1 MIDVTKIQSSLI
13 GLIGF
18 KQPFNPDYAI
28 VDAGNL
34 LSSSGYFVT
43 DNPYAKIEYI
53 KDNQDYVSISDTDFN
68 LVLKQLKQSAISNV
82 VNQVFSEYDFLDRNL
97 VFKNASRKV
106 ETEILPNG
114 FVGYRIEV
122 GSTKNVAFKLNRVLL
137 DFQGT
142 GTIKLLLWN
151 TAKLEVLESKEI
163 DITTD
168 HQEEALNWTLDNS
181 GNTYKGDYYVG
192 YISNNNS
199 GVMPFK
205 RDYENGNVISS
216 FKYLCIEQVIFPGHN
231 TELLFDV
238 SQYQGLSQDTGLNFD
253 ISVFDD
259 YTDFVINNKQLF
271 ARAIQLDCQI
281 QCVQLYLS
289 SLRSNLN
296 QSISSQLY
304 EKIMIELEGTSSE
317 SLIRVKGLKN
327 QLIGEITSIRNEIQ
341 KIRIG
346 VKKSNQILVSTLQ

>member
-1 MIDVTKIQSSLI
+1 MIDVAKIQTSLI

-28 VDAGNL
+28 VDADNL
-34 LSSSGYFVT
+34 TSKSGYFVT

-53 KDNQDYVSISDTDFN
+53 KDTQDYVGISNANFN

-82 VNQVFSEYDFLDRNL
+82 CNQVFSEYDFLDRNL
-97 VFKNASRKV
+97 LFKNSSKKV
-106 ETEILPNG
+106 NTNTLPIG

-122 GSTKNVAFKLNRVLL
+122 GNTKNVAFKLNRVLL
-137 DFQGT
+137 DFEGT

-163 DITTD
+163 EITTD
-168 HQEEALNWTLDNS
+168 HQEVVLDWILDNS
-181 GNTYKGDYYVG
+181 KDTYKGDYYIG
-192 YISNNNS
+192 YNTQDLT
-199 GVMPFK
+199 VLPYR
-205 RDYENGNVISS
+205 RDYENGNVMSS
-216 FKYLCIEQVIFPGHN
+216 FKYLCIEQIAVPNHDSE
-231 TELLFDV
+231 TLFDV
-238 SQYQGLSQDTGLNFD
+238 STYDGLSEDTGLNFD

-281 QCVQLYLS
+281 QCIQLYLS

-296 QSISSQLY
+296 QSMSAQLY

-317 SLIRVKGLKN
+317 SLIKVKGLKN

-341 KIRIG
+341 KIKIG
-346 VKKSNQILVSTLQ
+346 VKKSGQILVSTLQ

>member
-1 MIDVTKIQSSLI
+1 MINVAKIQTSLI

-28 VDAGNL
+28 VDADNL

-53 KDNQDYVSISDTDFN
+53 KDNQDYISISDVNFN
-68 LVLKQLKQSAISNV
+68 LVLNQLKLSAISNV
-82 VNQVFSEYDFLDRNL
+82 VNQVFSEYDFIDRNL
-97 VFKNASRKV
+97 LFKNASRKTN
-106 ETEILPNG
+106 TEALPIG
-114 FVGYRIEV
+114 FVGYRVQV
-122 GSTKNVAFKLNRVLL
+122 GKTKNVAFKLNRVLL

-142 GTIKLLLWN
+142 GIIKLLLWN

-163 DITTD
+163 EITTD
-168 HQEEALNWTLDNS
+168 HQEVVLDWVLDNS
-181 GNTYKGDYYVG
+181 EETYKGDYYIG
-192 YISNNNS
+192 YNTQDLT
-199 GVMPFK
+199 VFPYR
-205 RDYENGNVISS
+205 RDYENGNVMSS
-216 FKYLCIEQVIFPGHN
+216 FKYLCIEQVAVPNHDSE
-231 TELLFDV
+231 TLFDV
-238 SQYQGLSQDTGLNFD
+238 STYDGLSEDTGLNFD
-253 ISVFDD
+253 ISIFDD

-281 QCVQLYLS
+281 QCIQLYLS

-296 QSISSQLY
+296 QSMSAQLY

-317 SLIRVKGLKN
+317 SLIKVKGLKN

-341 KIRIG
+341 KIKIG
-346 VKKSNQILVSTLQ
+346 VKKSGQILVSTLQ